1 MQVKNRWGKLIVL
14 LSFTA
19 LAIMLLTMQQL
30 FSKQREDSSFPLPKN
45 TLWTLHFNAAEFWQ
59 SETYEVLFEAK
70 DDLLLDQIQQEIE
83 KQQDQSSEGGSLG
96 IDPHTDVIV
105 AAYPTKSEPV
115 FVFIVQLSDVNAF
128 ANSVKNRLNKTSY
141 GFVRDHNGIVII
153 GNNNTSSKE
162 LQTIANQWKNSDQ
175 LKRSSIAKNDRGLV
189 YFKQWA
195 NDGKSLIQETKFTV
209 EQKEQS
215 IHLDGTCQYKEG
227 RISALNYDLNA
238 SGFYLS
244 SRIIPIHL
252 KDTLNKYL
260 PLGSFKFTDI
270 TGIVMDY
277 KSVYL
282 EEAKANL
289 PEVFGYLPIPRMNL
303 IIQSKQKISIQ
314 EIIASCPENIRGTEN
329 TLNFGETDYQ
339 LVQLDAYTIFIGMDP
354 TKVVRRQQNNLLSIQ
369 GEVGALLRVEGSGF
383 MTAMIQNL
391 GPIKKGKQFLETTEA
406 ISFTVSRAVNNTY
419 EMNGDIRF
427 KKGKYPLTELTRFWF
442 SLSSM

>member
-19 LAIMLLTMQQL
+19 LAIMLLTLQQL
-30 FSKQREDSSFPLPKN
+30 FSKQREDSSFPLPEN
-45 TLWTLHFNAAEFWQ
+45 TLWTMRINAAEFWQ
-59 SETYEVLFEAK
+59 SEAYEVLFEAK
-70 DDLLLDQIQQEIE
+70 DELLLDQIRNEIE
-83 KQQDQSSEGGSLG
+83 KQQTRTAEGGSLG
-96 IDPHTDVIV
+96 IDPHTDVIL
-105 AAYPTKSEPV
+105 AAYPAKSKPV
-115 FVFIVQLSDVNAF
+115 IVLIVQLSDELAF
-128 ANSVKNRLNKTSY
+128 AKSINKRLNNTSF
-141 GFVRDHNGIVII
+141 GFIQDQNGIVII
-153 GNNNTSSKE
+153 GNKNTSSND
-162 LQTIANQWKNSDQ
+162 LQSIAYQWKTASQ
-175 LKRSSIAKNDRGLV
+175 LKRSSIAKNDKGLV

-195 NDGKSLIQETKFTV
+195 NDGKSLIQETNFTV
-209 EQKEQS
+209 EQKEQT

-227 RISALNYDLNA
+227 RVSALNYDLNA

-277 KSVYL
+277 QSVFL

-289 PEVFGYLPIPRMNL
+289 PEIFGYLPIPRMNL

-314 EIIASCPENIRGTEN
+314 EIIASCPESIRGTEN

-339 LVQLDAYTIFIGMDP
+339 LVQLDDFTIFIGLDP
-354 TKVVRRQQNNLLSIQ
+354 TKVVRRPQNNLLSIQ
-369 GEVGALLRVEGSGF
+369 GKVQALLRVDGSGF

-406 ISFTVSRAVNNTY
+406 ITFTVSRAVNDTY
-419 EMNGDIRF
+419 LMNGTIRF
-427 KKGKYPLTELTRFWF
+427 KAGKYPLTELTRFWF
-442 SLSSM
+442 SMNSI